1 MRHRLAHLALIAVTS
16 VTATTACSSSP
27 ASTPPSA
34 GASDAGAPA
43 ESEHVPTLP
52 VADRFDAAKW
62 GLLLPTTEN
71 PGPPP
76 IVTSER
82 VIFLEGEKVR
92 ALGPDGKEVWSG
104 TWDAFTT
111 DTRSGG
117 ASGYPFLRQVSP
129 DVVAVVDGGQTAGEG
144 LDKDIQG
151 VRVALFKIADGSLI
165 KEVDLQG
172 AQGFVPEP
180 GEIGLGFFL
189 AGDPEGTA
197 SVVLP
202 DGAVKELSAVEGGKT
217 AGAATVGDVAMTI
230 TGDHQPVPDGFTGPG
245 YDSASLAPSPK
256 HTLGSV
262 QASNA
267 DNWAVGRWVP
277 VAMDAR

>member
-1 MRHRLAHLALIAVTS
+1 MRQPVTRLVLAVVTC
-16 VTATTACSSSP
+16 VTVAACSSSP
-27 ASTPPSA
+27 ASEPPPTSA
-34 GASDAGAPA
+34 SAPDSGAPA
-43 ESEHVPTLP
+43 ESAHVPSIP
-52 VADRFDAAKW
+52 VANVFESPTW
-62 GLLLPTTEN
+62 GLLLPTTDTQ
-71 PGPPP
+71 GPPP

-172 AQGFVPEP
+172 AGFRAR
-180 GEIGLGFFL
+180 
-189 AGDPEGTA
+189 AG
-197 SVVLP
+197 
-202 DGAVKELSAVEGGKT
+202 
-217 AGAATVGDVAMTI
+217 
-230 TGDHQPVPDGFTGPG
+230 
-245 YDSASLAPSPK
+245 
-256 HTLGSV
+256 
-262 QASNA
+262 
-267 DNWAVGRWVP
+267 
-277 VAMDAR
+277 